1 MLKKWMVTC
10 GASVSPALRGWK
22 CKDSK
27 FKLIWV
33 TPGDTVSNKTKR
45 KQKAKAKPNK
55 TIILGLHIFVIKL
68 FDELIHKCNT
78 YWPFS
83 RLSYGPTA
91 SPCICV
97 SFLSLTRSSQCL
109 WVESLEVE
117 PVGWAVGTKV
127 ERMIC
132 PLLGTINSSAGKMMA
147 GELFSL
153 TDSWAGSVWAQC
165 SGHSCAL
172 MIATTVSNLQN
183 GCLLFK
189 SGSCYIAQVGCEL
202 RIILLY
208 QLLVHHHAWLAK
220 NSRT

>member
-22 CKDSK
+22 WKDLK

-45 KQKAKAKPNK
+45 KQKAKTKPNK

-78 YWPFS
+78 YWPLS

-91 SPCICV
+91 SPCICM

-147 GELFSL
+147 RGALLPDWQLGRVCMGAVQWPQLCTHDCNHSIKSTEWLF
-153 TDSWAGSVWAQC
+153 V
-165 SGHSCAL
+165 
-172 MIATTVSNLQN
+172 I
-183 GCLLFK
+183 
-189 SGSCYIAQVGCEL
+189 
-202 RIILLY
+202 
-208 QLLVHHHAWLAK
+208 
-220 NSRT
+220 